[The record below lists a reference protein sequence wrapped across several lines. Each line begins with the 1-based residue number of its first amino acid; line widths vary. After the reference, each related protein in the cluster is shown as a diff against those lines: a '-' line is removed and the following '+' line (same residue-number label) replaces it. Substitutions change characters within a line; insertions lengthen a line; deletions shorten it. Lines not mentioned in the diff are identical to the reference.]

1 MPVGSAQPCERVDE
15 AGEYRQALG
24 PEGGVGG
31 VEAER
36 REQLAMPHRAA
47 RAQHFEIA
55 LRDPLMGVRV
65 DRVERV
71 HQAIAE
77 SISVDIE
84 RRMDEMRDVGPVMA
98 VDAVETQCRAEALP
112 LDPQPDL
119 A

>member
-1 MPVGSAQPCERVDE
+1 MPVWSAQPFELVDE
-15 AGEYRQALG
+15 AGDYRQAFG

-31 VEAER
+31 IEAER
-36 REQLAMPHRAA
+36 GEQLAMPHRAA
-47 RAQHFEIA
+47 RPQHFEIA
-55 LRDPLMGVRV
+55 LGEPLMRVLV

-98 VDAVETQCRAEALP
+98 VEPVETPCPADGLP
-112 LDPQPDL
+112 P
-119 A
+119 